1 MRIEKSSSRAKFQS
15 FTPGMHQKPF
25 APTTNGGTSKSM
37 NEFTR
42 DQYTVDFMKKNR
54 EILNRSVNKRD
65 PNKIL
70 EFVDLT
76 KKKVDETIKKDDY
89 EAQFH

>member
-1 MRIEKSSSRAKFQS
+1 
-15 FTPGMHQKPF
+15 
-25 APTTNGGTSKSM
+25 
-37 NEFTR
+37 
-42 DQYTVDFMKKNR
+42 MKKNR

-89 EAQFH
+89 EA